1 MTKNETE
8 IIALMKSVQTK
19 YFPELTEVIYDVVHD
34 KREGV
39 MGRAISGGVLKVV
52 LHYSDECILE
62 PNYCMGLV
70 PVISHELAHY
80 LNPVDP
86 ECVMR
91 ERLPPEMMVLW
102 DELLKS
108 GQAKCSMTIPL
119 T

>member
-1 MTKNETE
+1 MKNKTE

-19 YFPELTEVIYDVVHD
+19 YFPELTDVIYDVEPDHSFD
-34 KREGV
+34 GV
-39 MGRAISGGVLKVV
+39 MGRAIFGKIQEIV
-52 LHYSDECILE
+52 LHYSDERILE
-62 PNYCMGLV
+62 PKYRMGLV

-102 DELLKS
+102 EELLNS
-108 GQAKCSMTIPL
+108 GYAQCSMTKG
-119 T
+119 